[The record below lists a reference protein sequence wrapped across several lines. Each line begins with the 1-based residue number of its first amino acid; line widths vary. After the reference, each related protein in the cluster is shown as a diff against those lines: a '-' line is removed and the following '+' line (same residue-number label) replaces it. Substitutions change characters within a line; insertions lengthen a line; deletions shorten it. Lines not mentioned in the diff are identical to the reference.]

1 MRQRLTIILTFVVI
15 IGLLVLINAVSHVQE
30 EEVRDLEMFAN
41 RSTYHA
47 GPSGARALHDFLNE
61 SGYKVMRW
69 REPLSQLMNTS
80 KQPVSTLVIVGETR
94 LPFEDEDFT
103 ILRAWVGRG
112 GRLVMIDRT
121 PDPRLMGN
129 AGWTIRAKEQR
140 LPDIDTNPG
149 NVNQMTENVSELQ
162 PLQPTLLTNN
172 IESVMPS
179 RFASR
184 LVFTVEAT
192 PGVTNSGTTMVDPG
206 AVAPSPSPTPEP
218 TLEEDFWGLPEE
230 TATPTPVPVADPDDD
245 YGEGDY
251 SGIVAPVA
259 HIGDAD
265 GAVVLD
271 YNYGDGRVILVSDPY
286 LISNGGLVLKD
297 NLALAINVLGG
308 PRNTGLIAFDEY
320 HQGRGITR
328 NAFASYFAGT
338 SVLPIAGQIVVLVLV
353 VLWTNGRRFA
363 RPLPLTQVDRRSSLE
378 FVASMA
384 ELQER
389 SRAYDLAIENIYT
402 RTRRV
407 LARHAGVD
415 YNSSR
420 SEIAQRIA
428 ERSTIDRDE
437 LEKLMR
443 ECEEAINGEPVNSRD
458 TIDIVKRLR
467 KLERDLGLRLRSREA
482 RQAAENI

>member
-112 GRLVMIDRT
+112 GRLVIIDRT

-265 GAVVLD
+265 GAVVVD

-407 LARHAGVD
+407 LARHAGVN

>member
-1 MRQRLTIILTFVVI
+1 
-15 IGLLVLINAVSHVQE
+15 
-30 EEVRDLEMFAN
+30 
-41 RSTYHA
+41 
-47 GPSGARALHDFLNE
+47 
-61 SGYKVMRW
+61 
-69 REPLSQLMNTS
+69 
-80 KQPVSTLVIVGETR
+80 
-94 LPFEDEDFT
+94 
-103 ILRAWVGRG
+103 
-112 GRLVMIDRT
+112 
-121 PDPRLMGN
+121 
-129 AGWTIRAKEQR
+129 
-140 LPDIDTNPG
+140 
-149 NVNQMTENVSELQ
+149 
-162 PLQPTLLTNN
+162 
-172 IESVMPS
+172 
-179 RFASR
+179 
-184 LVFTVEAT
+184 
-192 PGVTNSGTTMVDPG
+192 MVDPG

-265 GAVVLD
+265 GAVVVD

>member
-30 EEVRDLEMFAN
+30 EEARDLEMFAN

-47 GPSGARALHDFLNE
+47 GPSGTRALHDFLNE

-69 REPLSQLMNTS
+69 REPLSQLMSAS
-80 KQPVSTLVIVGETR
+80 KQRVATLVIVGETR

-121 PDPRLMGN
+121 PDTRLMEN
-129 AGWTIRAKEQR
+129 AGWTIRAKEQQ
-140 LPDIDTNPG
+140 LPGIDTNPG
-149 NVNQMTENVSELQ
+149 DVNQMTENVSELK

-172 IESVMPS
+172 VESVMPS

-184 LVFTVEAT
+184 LVFTVEGA
-192 PGVTNSGTTMVDPG
+192 PGVNTSGTTIVGPG
-206 AVAPSPSPTPEP
+206 AIAPSPSPSPEAA
-218 TLEEDFWGLPEE
+218 LEEDFWGLPEE
-230 TATPTPVPVADPDDD
+230 TATPTPVPVADPDAEWGD
-245 YGEGDY
+245 GEY

-265 GAVVLD
+265 GAVVVD
-271 YNYGDGRVILVSDPY
+271 YNYGEGRVIVVSDPY

-338 SVLPIAGQIVVLVLV
+338 SVLPIAGQIVVVVLV
-353 VLWTNGRRFA
+353 VLWSNGRRFA

-378 FVASMA
+378 IVASMA

-428 ERSTIDRDE
+428 ERSTIDRNE
-437 LEKLMR
+437 LEALMR

-482 RQAAENI
+482 RQVADNI